1 MEGKPLLQFHNACL
15 ILWHVFLIPRLFKV
29 VTAALLKTV
38 DSARC
43 KELEGGLAEG
53 LLRWNRPPSLSWYKG
68 RGGEKVVTAAKVPGN
83 IAKLRTF
90 SPTGAPWHQTF
101 LDERGLLKWR

>member
-1 MEGKPLLQFHNACL
+1 MIQYNTKGCDGGQTFAPVSQRLSNFVAG
-15 ILWHVFLIPRLFKV
+15 FLIPRLFKV

-53 LLRWNRPPSLSWYKG
+53 LLRWNRPPSQAGTREEVGKKLLQLLMSLATWLS
-68 RGGEKVVTAAKVPGN
+68 
-83 IAKLRTF
+83 
-90 SPTGAPWHQTF
+90 
-101 LDERGLLKWR
+101 